1 MMWSLLRLLRP
12 VLLSVVSVATL
23 YAHPGHPGHDGDELV
38 WEFSHLA
45 AYPVATVVC
54 LTVLGTGALVA
65 WQLARRR
72 QRSLQSLRG
81 SQVSRGN

>member
-1 MMWSLLRLLRP
+1 MSM
-12 VLLSVVSVATL
+12 ATL

-38 WEFSHLA
+38 WELSHLA

-54 LTVLGTGALVA
+54 FAVLGTGAVVA

-72 QRSLQSLRG
+72 QRSVQSLRG

>member
-1 MMWSLLRLLRP
+1 MRSALFRLLRP
-12 VLLSVVSVATL
+12 AGLSLLSVATI

-38 WEFSHLA
+38 WELSHLA
-45 AYPVATVVC
+45 TYPVATVVC
-54 LTVLGTGALVA
+54 FAVLGTGAVVA

-72 QRSLQSLRG
+72 QRSVQSLRG

>member
-1 MMWSLLRLLRP
+1 MMKSLIGLFRP
-12 VLLSVVSVATL
+12 ALLSVASVATL

-38 WEFSHLA
+38 WELSHLA

-54 LTVLGTGALVA
+54 LTLLGTGAVVA

-72 QRSLQSLRG
+72 TRSLQSLRG

>member
-1 MMWSLLRLLRP
+1 MSTDLIRLLRTA
-12 VLLSVVSVATL
+12 VLSLMSVATL
-23 YAHPGHPGHDGDELV
+23 HAHPGHPGHDGDELV
-38 WEFSHLA
+38 WELSHLA
-45 AYPVATVVC
+45 DHPVATVVC
-54 LTVLGTGALVA
+54 FAVIGTGAAVA